1 MTIGEALKKLRQ
13 SLGLTQTQMIKGS
26 KITITHYSKMEKG
39 QNRIF
44 VDDLMLI
51 LQLRGVSITH
61 FFKKYFP
68 TKYNIIFSKL
78 SQELNQAF
86 YNNDIE
92 KAKSINKQIS
102 SDKHIS
108 TELKDRANLIINI
121 LNSRDDTATIK
132 QTMHDFFNYQEWMND
147 DNAITLLSNSIRK
160 DNLNDVTPLIM
171 MLIRKYKKLNEQS
184 LTKQRRLA
192 TVGIN
197 YLYILR
203 KYFTNSDK
211 IAFMILSWLENLTV
225 DPELC
230 PLKELTLYFRLIY
243 TNKSQALEIKKLLKQ
258 SNYKK
263 ISDNLPN

>member
-1 MTIGEALKKLRQ
+1 MTIGEALKSLRQ
-13 SLGLTQTQMIKGS
+13 SLGLTQAQMIKGS

-44 VDDLMLI
+44 VDDLILI
-51 LQLRGVSITH
+51 LQLRGVLIAN

-68 TKYNIIFSKL
+68 TKYDMISQEI

-86 YNNDIE
+86 YNNDVK
-92 KAKSINKQIS
+92 KARNLKRQILV
-102 SDKHIS
+102 DKHIS
-108 TELKDRANLIINI
+108 TELKDRADLIINI
-121 LNSRDDTATIK
+121 LNSGDDTASIK
-132 QTMHDFFNYQEWMND
+132 QAMHDFFNYQEWMND
-147 DNAITLLSNSIRK
+147 DNAITILSNSIRK
-160 DNLNDVTPLIM
+160 DNLNDITPLIM

-184 LTKQRRLA
+184 LTRQRRLA

-203 KYFTNSDK
+203 KYFKNSDK
-211 IAFMILSWLENLTV
+211 IAFKILAWLENLTA

-230 PLKELTLYFRLIY
+230 LLKELTLYFHLIY
-243 TNKSQALEIKKLLKQ
+243 TNNSQALEIKKLLKQ

-263 ISDNLPN
+263 ISDNLPD